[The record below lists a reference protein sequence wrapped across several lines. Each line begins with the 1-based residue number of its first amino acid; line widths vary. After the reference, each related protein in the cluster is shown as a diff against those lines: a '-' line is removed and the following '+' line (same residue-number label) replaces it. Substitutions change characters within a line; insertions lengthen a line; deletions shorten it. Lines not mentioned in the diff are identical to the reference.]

1 MSRQGKAI
9 AGIILEILFYAV
21 AALYAFML
29 LDLFLRF
36 SYIFDA
42 DRIISRSY
50 NLIPFRTIGDYL
62 SGNIQVSRSQ
72 AVTNVLG
79 NIAVFIPYGVYLHT
93 LQKRRSFTK
102 SVTLI
107 VLSAVAIEATQ
118 FAFGLGACDIDD
130 VLLNSLGGAMGVL
143 GYVLA
148 RKALKEEARTRT
160 AISALSVIAGAP
172 VIYLYFTTVF
182 NHLRL

>member
-1 MSRQGKAI
+1 MAKK
-9 AGIILEILFYAV
+9 ILGALFYIV
-21 AALYAFML
+21 AACYVFML

-42 DRIISRSY
+42 DRVISRSY
-50 NLIPFRTIGDYL
+50 NLIPFKTIWEYV
-62 SGNIQVSRSQ
+62 SGNSDVSKSH
-72 AVTNVLG
+72 AISNVLG

-93 LQKRRSFTK
+93 LRGRKVFAK
-102 SVTLI
+102 
-107 VLSAVAIEATQ
+107 SAVVIILTAIAIETVQ
-118 FAFGLGACDIDD
+118 FAFGLGASDIDD
-130 VLLNSLGGAMGVL
+130 VLLNSVGGLIGVL

-148 RKALKEEARTRT
+148 RKILKEENRTRT
-160 AISALSVIAGAP
+160 VISVVSVVIGAP